1 MDRLHDRQGPT
12 WERGRARRAGRR
24 IIKGKQER
32 ELTRISAKLAPFL
45 PTLSFAQKNEIILAK
60 LSDDV
65 FYSAAY
71 VPTDGARVW
80 VRRVGDQDFP
90 KCTESV
96 PVMATQHTQPRSRAL
111 GATKRKCRIRQLT
124 HWFVGYHP
132 RGPLSRGS
140 PAETRR
146 TYPRLAASRRLVRAF
161 ATVVA
166 LAHRKPVMAKP
177 VMANPLIVVVAALLC
192 ILCVLR

>member
-1 MDRLHDRQGPT
+1 MHG
-12 WERGRARRAGRR
+12 ERSCNGD
-24 IIKGKQER
+24 
-32 ELTRISAKLAPFL
+32 T
-45 PTLSFAQKNEIILAK
+45 THT
-60 LSDDV
+60 
-65 FYSAAY
+65 AALEGSGSHQTKM
-71 VPTDGARVW
+71 PN
-80 VRRVGDQDFP
+80 
-90 KCTESV
+90 K
-96 PVMATQHTQPRSRAL
+96 ATYA
-111 GATKRKCRIRQLT
+111 
-124 HWFVGYHP
+124 WFVGYHP